1 MFINDIFR
9 SSSIYNNQAH
19 ELQDNIKEDL
29 IFNLQ
34 KYNIK
39 HKKHPPQF
47 L

>member
-1 MFINDIFR
+1 M
-9 SSSIYNNQAH
+9 IYSEAAVYIIIKLH